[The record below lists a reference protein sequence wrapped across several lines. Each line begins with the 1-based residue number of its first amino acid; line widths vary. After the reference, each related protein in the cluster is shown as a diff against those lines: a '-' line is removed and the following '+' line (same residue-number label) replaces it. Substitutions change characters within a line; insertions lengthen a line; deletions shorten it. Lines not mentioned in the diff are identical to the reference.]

1 MKKNRPK
8 KYEESL
14 KNCILLARIEFFT
27 ISADPEDEY
36 QCQLAEKI
44 FQTQRKIE
52 KKQKDNGLSGGANS
66 SLLRGRLLKKLEFPE
81 HMSPNAMLQALNL
94 LYNLEELTGIVS
106 DLEKND
112 G

>member
-1 MKKNRPK
+1 MKKNHPK

-36 QCQLAEKI
+36 QKALAEKI

-52 KKQKDNGLSGGANS
+52 KKQKDSGLFGG
-66 SLLRGRLLKKLEFPE
+66 RYG
-81 HMSPNAMLQALNL
+81 
-94 LYNLEELTGIVS
+94 V
-106 DLEKND
+106 
-112 G
+112 